1 MRALHGMVKLVN
13 GNYGWRQNVLDAV
26 SIIGYVDRILF
37 SVWIDDIFTTQHKC
51 TFFYGK
57 KRLRLT
63 TTTVLFC
70 LRFFWV
76 TTRIKSKLFVQNIL
90 YIELYNRKPEI
101 EKNFALFLPPRDSRQ
116 SANTTDL
123 GKQKPNL
130 NMISIFWLQ
139 LVGYTIASG
148 GVSYSGGPSITGQVA
163 PGHHQEITILQLY
176 KVALSAGKA
185 HRDHKH
191 HHVHHFDHEGLVT
204 QSPQSTPAPEVYY
217 SLTFVHELHKIS
229 LLITV

>member
-1 MRALHGMVKLVN
+1 M
-13 GNYGWRQNVLDAV
+13 
-26 SIIGYVDRILF
+26 
-37 SVWIDDIFTTQHKC
+37 
-51 TFFYGK
+51 
-57 KRLRLT
+57 
-63 TTTVLFC
+63 
-70 LRFFWV
+70 
-76 TTRIKSKLFVQNIL
+76 
-90 YIELYNRKPEI
+90 
-101 EKNFALFLPPRDSRQ
+101 
-116 SANTTDL
+116 
-123 GKQKPNL
+123 
-130 NMISIFWLQ
+130 Q